1 MFEPVVKTITVF
13 NIHVHLLQL
22 LAMAS
27 DLPNIACRLANIG
40 VGDGK

>member
-22 LAMAS
+22 AAIAL
-27 DLPNIACRLANIG
+27 DIPDIACTLANIC
-40 VGDGK
+40 VGDRE